1 MLATKLSIVIYP
13 KGYKC
18 NISASNNAEVKTSKL
33 YVHSHLI
40 DIYFL
45 HLKTDDMIPI
55 VTQVLVLFNML
66 HRFPGQQFVVLS
78 CFVFF
83 VTKINIK
90 DNLVLFFIIIFK
102 S

>member
-55 VTQVLVLFNML
+55 VTHVTMGHATPVSWSAVCGFVLF
-66 HRFPGQQFVVLS
+66 
-78 CFVFF
+78 CFLCHQ
-83 VTKINIK
+83 NQH
-90 DNLVLFFIIIFK
+90 
-102 S
+102 